1 MIPIAERNGI
11 YKMKKSREKLGQIL
25 LKEGLITEEQL
36 EKATEIQKKDGKR
49 LGETLINL
57 GIVTDKDIVIAMAK
71 QLSIPYASYAK
82 GLLKPAENQDLA
94 KLVPEDYARRN
105 MLLPVSKHLNS
116 LTVAFMD
123 PLDLIAIDNL
133 KRMTNCEINPI
144 ISTKADLQRAID
156 EFYGREDLLKDA
168 ISDSYELEEFK
179 VEKDLEED
187 LSLDDLIAR
196 AEEAPVVKLVDL
208 ILMQAIKDRVSD
220 IHIEPFKN
228 KINIRYR
235 IDGVL
240 YEIPPPAKHLLP
252 AIVSRI
258 KILSNLDIA
267 ERRLPQ
273 DGVFFVKVENKDI
286 DIRVSTIP
294 AIFGEKVVMRILD
307 KSSTP
312 LNLGDLG
319 FDKEDLEKFR
329 KAIISPHGLIL
340 ITGPTGSGKT
350 TTLYAAL
357 SEIKSPRKN
366 ISTVEDPV
374 EYKLEGINQAQIKPN
389 IGFTFASALRA
400 FLRQDPDIIMVG
412 EVRDM
417 ETAQICIRASLTGHL
432 VLSTLHTN
440 DAPSAIS
447 RLIDIGVEPYLIS
460 SSLIMVGAQRLV
472 RRLCPEC
479 KEAYETTPILAKD
492 FGIKQELLYKPKG
505 CDYCSHTGYR
515 GRIAIYEIILIN
527 DKLRELIARGANLG
541 EIKAKIKE
549 FGIGS
554 LFDSGI
560 RKAAE
565 GMTSIEEVLS
575 ITLVAGQEE

>member
-1 MIPIAERNGI
+1 
-11 YKMKKSREKLGQIL
+11 MKKSREKLGQIL

-36 EKATEIQKKDGKR
+36 DKAIEIQKKEGTR

-57 GIVTDKDIVIAMAK
+57 GIVTEKDIVVAMAK

-82 GLLKPAENQDLA
+82 GLLKPAEGQDLS
-94 KLVPEDYARRN
+94 KLIPEDYARKN
-105 MLLPVSKHLNS
+105 MLLPISKHMNS
-116 LTVAFMD
+116 LTIAFMD

-144 ISTKADLQRAID
+144 IATKSDLQRAID
-156 EFYGREDLLKDA
+156 EFYGKEDLLKDA

-179 VEKDLEED
+179 QEKDADED

-208 ILMQAIKDRVSD
+208 ILMQAIRDRASD

-240 YEIPPPAKHLLP
+240 YEIPPPSRHLLP

-273 DGVFFVKVENKDI
+273 DGAFFVKVENKGI
-286 DIRVSTIP
+286 DIRVSTVP
-294 AIFGEKVVMRILD
+294 AIYGEKVVMRILD
-307 KSSTP
+307 KSATP

-319 FDKEDLEKFR
+319 FEQDDLAKFR
-329 KAIISPHGLIL
+329 RAIISPNGLIL

-357 SEIKSPRKN
+357 NEIKSPRKN

-374 EYKLEGINQAQIKPN
+374 EYKLEGINQVQIKPA
-389 IGFTFASALRA
+389 IGLTFAGALRA

-412 EVRDM
+412 EVRDL

-440 DAPSAIS
+440 DAASTIS
-447 RLIDIGVEPYLIS
+447 RLMDIGLEPYLIS

-479 KEAYETTPILAKD
+479 KEAYETTPAMAKD
-492 FGIKQELLYKPKG
+492 LDIKQELLYKPKG
-505 CDYCSHTGYR
+505 CDYCGHTGYR
-515 GRIAIYEIILIN
+515 GRVAIYEIILMN
-527 DKLRELIARGANLG
+527 DKLREMIARGASLG
-541 EIKAKIKE
+541 DIKDKIKE
-549 FGIGS
+549 LGVTT
-554 LFDSGI
+554 LLRSGI
-560 RKAAE
+560 KKAEE
-565 GMTSIEEVLS
+565 GLTSIEEVLS
-575 ITLVAGQEE
+575 ITLVAGEV

>member
-1 MIPIAERNGI
+1 
-11 YKMKKSREKLGQIL
+11 MKKSREKLGQIL
-25 LKEGLITEEQL
+25 LKEGLVTEEQL
-36 EKATEIQKKDGKR
+36 EKAIAIQKKDGTR

-57 GIVTDKDIVIAMAK
+57 GIVTEKDIVIAMAK

-82 GLLKPAENQDLA
+82 GLLKPAESQNLA

-105 MLLPVSKHLNS
+105 MLLPVSRHADS
-116 LTVAFMD
+116 LIVAFMD
-123 PLDLIAIDNL
+123 PLDLITIDNL
-133 KRMTNCEINPI
+133 RRMTGCDINPI
-144 ISTKADLQRAID
+144 IATKSDLQRAID
-156 EFYGREDLLKDA
+156 EFYGKEDLLKDA
-168 ISDSYELEEFK
+168 ISGSYELEEFK
-179 VEKDLEED
+179 IEKETEDD
-187 LSLDDLIAR
+187 LSLDDLIAK

-208 ILMQAIKDRVSD
+208 ILMQAIKDRASD

-240 YEIPPPAKHLLP
+240 YEISPPAKHLLP

-273 DGVFFVKVENKDI
+273 DGVFFVKVENKGI

-307 KSSTP
+307 KSATP
-312 LNLGDLG
+312 LNLGELG
-319 FDKEDLEKFR
+319 FDPEELEKFR
-329 KAIISPHGLIL
+329 RAIASPHGLIL

-357 SEIKSPRKN
+357 NEMKSPRKN

-374 EYKLEGINQAQIKPN
+374 EYKLEGINQVQIKPN

-412 EVRDM
+412 EVRDL

-440 DAPSAIS
+440 DAASAIS
-447 RLIDIGVEPYLIS
+447 RLIDIGLEPYLIS

-479 KEAYETTPILAKD
+479 KEAYETTPSLAKD

-527 DKLRELIARGANLG
+527 DKLRELIARGAALG
-541 EIKAKIKE
+541 EIKDKIKE
-549 FGIGS
+549 FG
-554 LFDSGI
+554 LKTLLQSGI
-560 RKAAE
+560 KKAEE
-565 GMTSIEEVLS
+565 GLTSIEEVLS
-575 ITLVAGQEE
+575 ITLVAGEE

>member
-1 MIPIAERNGI
+1 
-11 YKMKKSREKLGQIL
+11 MKKSREKLGQIL

-36 EKATEIQKKDGKR
+36 DKAIEIQKKEGTR

-57 GIVTDKDIVIAMAK
+57 GIVTEKDIVVAMAK

-82 GLLKPAENQDLA
+82 GLLKPAEGQDLS
-94 KLVPEDYARRN
+94 KLIPEDYARKN
-105 MLLPVSKHLNS
+105 MLLPISKHMNS
-116 LTVAFMD
+116 LTIAFMD

-144 ISTKADLQRAID
+144 IATKSDLQRAID
-156 EFYGREDLLKDA
+156 EFYGKEDLLKDA

-179 VEKDLEED
+179 QEKDADED

-208 ILMQAIKDRVSD
+208 ILMQAIRDRASD

-240 YEIPPPAKHLLP
+240 YEIPPPSRHLLP

-273 DGVFFVKVENKDI
+273 DGAFFVKVENKGI
-286 DIRVSTIP
+286 DIRVSTVP
-294 AIFGEKVVMRILD
+294 AIYGEKVVMRILD
-307 KSSTP
+307 KSATP

-319 FDKEDLEKFR
+319 FEQDDLAKFR
-329 KAIISPHGLIL
+329 RAIISPNGLIL

-357 SEIKSPRKN
+357 NEIKSPRKN

-374 EYKLEGINQAQIKPN
+374 EYKLEGINQVQIKPA
-389 IGFTFASALRA
+389 IGLTFAGALRA

-412 EVRDM
+412 EVRDL

-440 DAPSAIS
+440 DAASTIS
-447 RLIDIGVEPYLIS
+447 RLIDIGLEPYLIS

-479 KEAYETTPILAKD
+479 KEAYETTPAMAKD
-492 FGIKQELLYKPKG
+492 LDIKQELLYKPKG
-505 CDYCSHTGYR
+505 CDYCGHTGYR
-515 GRIAIYEIILIN
+515 GRVAIYEIILMS
-527 DKLRELIARGANLG
+527 DKLREMVARGASLG
-541 EIKAKIKE
+541 DIKDKIKE
-549 FGIGS
+549 LGVKT
-554 LFDSGI
+554 LLRSGI
-560 RKAAE
+560 KKAEE
-565 GMTSIEEVLS
+565 GLTSIEEVLS
-575 ITLVAGQEE
+575 ITLVVGEA

>member
-1 MIPIAERNGI
+1 
-11 YKMKKSREKLGQIL
+11 MKKSREKLGQIL
-25 LKEGLITEEQL
+25 LTEGLITEEQL
-36 EKATEIQKKDGKR
+36 EKAIEIQKKDGTR

-57 GIVTDKDIVIAMAK
+57 GMTTEKDIVIAMAK

-82 GLLKPAENQDLA
+82 GLLKPAENQDLS
-94 KLVPEDYARRN
+94 KLIPEDYARKN
-105 MLLPVSKHLNS
+105 MILPVSRHMNS

-123 PLDLIAIDNL
+123 PLDLITIDNL
-133 KRMTNCEINPI
+133 KRMTGCDINPI
-144 ISTKADLQRAID
+144 IATKSDLQRAID
-156 EFYGREDLLKDA
+156 EFYGRQDLLKDA

-179 VEKDLEED
+179 IEKNEEED

-208 ILMQAIKDRVSD
+208 ILMQAIKDRASD

-273 DGVFFVKVENKDI
+273 DGVFFVKVENKGI
-286 DIRVSTIP
+286 DIRVSTVP

-319 FDKEDLEKFR
+319 FDQEELDKFR

-357 SEIKSPRKN
+357 NEIKSPRKN

-374 EYKLEGINQAQIKPN
+374 EYKLEGINQVQIKPN
-389 IGFTFASALRA
+389 IGFTFAGALRA

-412 EVRDM
+412 EVRDL

-440 DAPSAIS
+440 DAASAIS
-447 RLIDIGVEPYLIS
+447 RLIDIGLEPYLIS

-479 KEAYETTPILAKD
+479 KEAYETTPVLIKD

-505 CDYCSHTGYR
+505 CDYCGHTGYR
-515 GRIAIYEIILIN
+515 GRIAIYEIILVN
-527 DKLRELIARGANLG
+527 DKLRELIARGASLG
-541 EIKAKIKE
+541 EIKEKVKQ
-549 FGIGS
+549 FGTKT
-554 LFDSGI
+554 LLHSGI
-560 RKAAE
+560 RKAEE
-565 GMTSIEEVLS
+565 GLTSIEEVLS
-575 ITLVAGQEE
+575 ITLVAGEGE

>member
-1 MIPIAERNGI
+1 
-11 YKMKKSREKLGQIL
+11 MKKSGEKLGKIL

-36 EKATEIQKKDGKR
+36 EKAIDIQKKEGTR

-57 GIVTDKDIVIAMAK
+57 GIVTEKDIVIAMAK

-105 MLLPVSKHLNS
+105 MLLPISMHMS
-116 LTVAFMD
+116 SMTVAFMD
-123 PLDLIAIDNL
+123 PLDLITIDNL
-133 KRMTNCEINPI
+133 KRMTNCDINPI
-144 ISTKADLQRAID
+144 IATKTDLQRAID
-156 EFYGREDLLKDA
+156 EFYGKEDLLKDA

-179 VEKDLEED
+179 IEKDTEKD

-208 ILMQAIKDRVSD
+208 VLMQAIKDRASD

-240 YEIPPPAKHLLP
+240 YEIAPPARHLLP

-273 DGVFFVKVENKDI
+273 DGVFFVKVDNKGI
-286 DIRVSTIP
+286 DIRVSTVP
-294 AIFGEKVVMRILD
+294 AIFGEKVVLRILD
-307 KSSTP
+307 KSATP
-312 LNLGDLG
+312 LNLGELG
-319 FDKEDLEKFR
+319 FDPEELEKFR
-329 KAIISPHGLIL
+329 RAITSSHGLVL

-357 SEIKSPRKN
+357 NEIKSPRKN

-374 EYKLEGINQAQIKPN
+374 EYKLEGINQVQIKPN
-389 IGFTFASALRA
+389 IGFTFAGALRA

-412 EVRDM
+412 EVRDL

-447 RLIDIGVEPYLIS
+447 RLIDIGLEPYLIS
-460 SSLIMVGAQRLV
+460 SSLIMVVAQRLV

-479 KEAYETTPILAKD
+479 KEAYETTPALAKD
-492 FGIKQELLYKPKG
+492 LGIKQELLYKPKG
-505 CDYCSHTGYR
+505 CDYCGHTGYR
-515 GRIAIYEIILIN
+515 GRVAIYEIILMN
-527 DKLRELIARGANLG
+527 DKLRELIARGASLG
-541 EIKAKIKE
+541 EIKDKVKELGLKTLIK
-549 FGIGS
+549 
-554 LFDSGI
+554 SGLK
-560 RKAAE
+560 KAEE
-565 GMTSIEEVLS
+565 GFTSVEEVLS
-575 ITLVAGQEE
+575 ITLVAGEE

>member
-1 MIPIAERNGI
+1 
-11 YKMKKSREKLGQIL
+11 MKKSREKLGQIL
-25 LKEGLITEEQL
+25 LKEGLVTEEQM
-36 EKATEIQKKDGKR
+36 EKAINIQQKEGTR

-57 GIVTDKDIVIAMAK
+57 GIVTEKDIVIAMAK

-105 MLLPVSKHLNS
+105 MLLPISKHMS
-116 LTVAFMD
+116 SMTVAFMD
-123 PLDLIAIDNL
+123 PLDLITIDNL
-133 KRMTNCEINPI
+133 KRMTNCDINPI
-144 ISTKADLQRAID
+144 IATKTDLQRAID
-156 EFYGREDLLKDA
+156 EFYGKEDLLKDA

-179 VEKDLEED
+179 IEKNAEED
-187 LSLDDLIAR
+187 LSLDDLIAS

-208 ILMQAIKDRVSD
+208 ILMQAIKDRASD

-240 YEIPPPAKHLLP
+240 YEIPPPARHLLP

-273 DGVFFVKVENKDI
+273 DGVFFVKVDNKGI

-294 AIFGEKVVMRILD
+294 AIFGEKVVLRILD
-307 KSSTP
+307 KSATP

-319 FDKEDLEKFR
+319 FDPEELEKFR
-329 KAIISPHGLIL
+329 RAINSPHGLIL

-357 SEIKSPRKN
+357 NEIKSPRKN

-374 EYKLEGINQAQIKPN
+374 EYKLEGINQVQIKTN
-389 IGFTFASALRA
+389 IGFTFAGALRA

-447 RLIDIGVEPYLIS
+447 RLIDIGLEPYLIS
-460 SSLIMVGAQRLV
+460 SSLIMIGAQRLV

-479 KEAYETTPILAKD
+479 KEAYETTPALAKD
-492 FGIKQELLYKPKG
+492 LGIKQELLYKPKG

-515 GRIAIYEIILIN
+515 GRVAIYEIVLMN
-527 DKLRELIARGANLG
+527 DKLRELIARGASLG
-541 EIKAKIKE
+541 EIKDKIKE
-549 FGIGS
+549 LGLKTLLKSGLKKAEEGI
-554 LFDSGI
+554 
-560 RKAAE
+560 
-565 GMTSIEEVLS
+565 TSVEEVLS
-575 ITLVAGQEE
+575 ITLVAGEE

>member
-1 MIPIAERNGI
+1 
-11 YKMKKSREKLGQIL
+11 MKKSREKLGQIL
-25 LKEGLITEEQL
+25 LNESLITEEQL
-36 EKATEIQKKDGKR
+36 EKAIEIQKKDGKR
-49 LGETLINL
+49 LGETLISL

-179 VEKDLEED
+179 IEKNLEED

-319 FDKEDLEKFR
+319 FEKEDLERFR
-329 KAIISPHGLIL
+329 KAIISSHGLIL

-374 EYKLEGINQAQIKPN
+374 EYKMEGINQVQIKPN

-479 KEAYETTPILAKD
+479 KEAYEATPSIVKD

-515 GRIAIYEIILIN
+515 GRIAIYEIVLIN
-527 DKLRELIARGANLG
+527 DSLRELIARGASLG
-541 EIKAKIKE
+541 EIKDKIKE
-549 FGIGS
+549 LGIGS
-554 LFDSGI
+554 LLSSGMK
-560 RKAAE
+560 KAAE
-565 GMTSIEEVLS
+565 GVTSIEEVLS

>member
-1 MIPIAERNGI
+1 
-11 YKMKKSREKLGQIL
+11 MKKSREKLGQIL

-36 EKATEIQKKDGKR
+36 DKAVEIQKKEGTR

-57 GIVTDKDIVIAMAK
+57 SIVTEKDIVIAMAK

-82 GLLKPAENQDLA
+82 GLLKPAEGQELS
-94 KLVPEDYARRN
+94 KLIPEDYARKN
-105 MLLPVSKHLNS
+105 MLLPISKHMNS
-116 LTVAFMD
+116 LTIAFMD
-123 PLDLIAIDNL
+123 PLDLITIDNL

-144 ISTKADLQRAID
+144 IATKSDLQRAID
-156 EFYGREDLLKDA
+156 EFYGKEDLLKDA
-168 ISDSYELEEFK
+168 ISGSYELEEFK
-179 VEKDLEED
+179 PEKDTEED

-208 ILMQAIKDRVSD
+208 ILMQAIRDRASD

-240 YEIPPPAKHLLP
+240 YEISPPSRHLLP

-273 DGVFFVKVENKDI
+273 DGAFFVKVENKGI
-286 DIRVSTIP
+286 DIRVSTVP
-294 AIFGEKVVMRILD
+294 AIYGEKVVMRILD
-307 KSSTP
+307 KSTTP

-319 FDKEDLEKFR
+319 FEHDDLERFR
-329 KAIISPHGLIL
+329 RAIVSPNGLIL

-357 SEIKSPRKN
+357 NEIKSPRKN

-374 EYKLEGINQAQIKPN
+374 EYKLEGINQVQIKPA
-389 IGFTFASALRA
+389 IGLTFAGALRA

-412 EVRDM
+412 EVRDL

-440 DAPSAIS
+440 DAASTIS
-447 RLIDIGVEPYLIS
+447 RLIDIGLEPYLIS

-479 KEAYETTPILAKD
+479 KEAYETTPAMAKD
-492 FGIKQELLYKPKG
+492 LNIKQELLYKPKG
-505 CDYCSHTGYR
+505 CDYCGHTGYR
-515 GRIAIYEIILIN
+515 GRIAIYEIILMN
-527 DKLRELIARGANLG
+527 DKLREMIARGASLG
-541 EIKAKIKE
+541 DIKDKIKE
-549 FGIGS
+549 LGVTT
-554 LFDSGI
+554 LLRSGI
-560 RKAAE
+560 KKAEE
-565 GMTSIEEVLS
+565 GLTSIEEVLS
-575 ITLVAGQEE
+575 ITLVAGEI

>member
-1 MIPIAERNGI
+1 
-11 YKMKKSREKLGQIL
+11 MKKSREKLGQIL

-36 EKATEIQKKDGKR
+36 DKAIEIQKKEGMR

-57 GIVTDKDIVIAMAK
+57 GIVTEKDIVVAMAK

-82 GLLKPAENQDLA
+82 GLLKPAEGQDLS
-94 KLVPEDYARRN
+94 KLIPEDYARKN
-105 MLLPVSKHLNS
+105 MLLPISKHMSS
-116 LTVAFMD
+116 LTIAFMD
-123 PLDLIAIDNL
+123 PLDLITIDNL
-133 KRMTNCEINPI
+133 KRMTSCEINPI
-144 ISTKADLQRAID
+144 IATKLDLQRAIN
-156 EFYGREDLLKDA
+156 EFYGKEDLLKDA

-179 VEKDLEED
+179 QEKDAEED

-208 ILMQAIKDRVSD
+208 ILMQAIRDRASD
-220 IHIEPFKN
+220 IHIEPFKS

-240 YEIPPPAKHLLP
+240 YEIPPPSRHLLP

-273 DGVFFVKVENKDI
+273 DGAFFVKVENKGI
-286 DIRVSTIP
+286 DIRVSTVP
-294 AIFGEKVVMRILD
+294 AIYGEKVVMRILD
-307 KSSTP
+307 KSATP

-319 FDKEDLEKFR
+319 FEQDDLEKFR
-329 KAIISPHGLIL
+329 RAIISPNGLIL

-357 SEIKSPRKN
+357 NEIKSPRKN

-374 EYKLEGINQAQIKPN
+374 EYKLEGINQVQIKPA
-389 IGFTFASALRA
+389 IGLTFAGTLRA

-412 EVRDM
+412 EVRDL

-440 DAPSAIS
+440 DAASTIS
-447 RLIDIGVEPYLIS
+447 RLIDIGLEPYLIS

-479 KEAYETTPILAKD
+479 KEAYETTPAMAKD
-492 FGIKQELLYKPKG
+492 LDIKQELLYKPKG
-505 CDYCSHTGYR
+505 CDYCGHTGYR
-515 GRIAIYEIILIN
+515 GRVAIYEIILMN
-527 DKLRELIARGANLG
+527 DKLREMVARGASLG
-541 EIKAKIKE
+541 DIKDKIKE
-549 FGIGS
+549 LGVKT
-554 LFDSGI
+554 LLRSGI
-560 RKAAE
+560 KKAEE
-565 GMTSIEEVLS
+565 GLTSIEEVLS
-575 ITLVAGQEE
+575 ITLVAGEV

>member
-1 MIPIAERNGI
+1 
-11 YKMKKSREKLGQIL
+11 MKKSREKLGQIL
-25 LKEGLITEEQL
+25 LKEGLVTEEQM
-36 EKATEIQKKDGKR
+36 EKAINIQQKEGTR

-57 GIVTDKDIVIAMAK
+57 GIVTEKDIVIAMAK

-105 MLLPVSKHLNS
+105 MLLPISKHMS
-116 LTVAFMD
+116 SMTVAFMD
-123 PLDLIAIDNL
+123 PLDLITIDNL
-133 KRMTNCEINPI
+133 KRMTNCDINPI
-144 ISTKADLQRAID
+144 IATKTDLQRAID
-156 EFYGREDLLKDA
+156 EFYGKEDLLKDA

-179 VEKDLEED
+179 IEKNAEED
-187 LSLDDLIAR
+187 LSLDDLIAS

-208 ILMQAIKDRVSD
+208 ILMQAIKDRASD

-240 YEIPPPAKHLLP
+240 YEIPPPARHLLP

-273 DGVFFVKVENKDI
+273 DGVFFVKVDNKGI

-294 AIFGEKVVMRILD
+294 AIFGEKVVLRILD
-307 KSSTP
+307 KSATP

-319 FDKEDLEKFR
+319 FDPEELEKFR
-329 KAIISPHGLIL
+329 RAINSPHGLIL

-357 SEIKSPRKN
+357 NEIKSPRKN

-374 EYKLEGINQAQIKPN
+374 EYKLEGINQVQIKTN
-389 IGFTFASALRA
+389 IGFTFAGALRA

-412 EVRDM
+412 EVRDL

-447 RLIDIGVEPYLIS
+447 RLIDIGLEPYLIS
-460 SSLIMVGAQRLV
+460 SSLIMIGAQRLV

-479 KEAYETTPILAKD
+479 KEAYETTPALAKD
-492 FGIKQELLYKPKG
+492 LGIKQELLYKPKG

-515 GRIAIYEIILIN
+515 GRVAIYEIVLMN
-527 DKLRELIARGANLG
+527 DKLRELIARGASLG
-541 EIKAKIKE
+541 EIKDKIKE
-549 FGIGS
+549 LGLKTLLKSGLKKAEEGI
-554 LFDSGI
+554 
-560 RKAAE
+560 
-565 GMTSIEEVLS
+565 TSVEEVLS
-575 ITLVAGQEE
+575 ITLVAGEE

>member
-1 MIPIAERNGI
+1 
-11 YKMKKSREKLGQIL
+11 MKKSREKLGQIL
-25 LKEGLITEEQL
+25 LVEGLVTEEQL
-36 EKATEIQKKDGKR
+36 EKAIEIQRKEGKR

-57 GIVTDKDIVIAMAK
+57 GIVTEKDIVVAMAK

-105 MLLPVSKHLNS
+105 MLLPVSKHVNS

-123 PLDLIAIDNL
+123 PLDLITIDNL
-133 KRMTNCEINPI
+133 KRMTNCDINPI
-144 ISTKADLQRAID
+144 IATKSDLQRAID
-156 EFYGREDLLKDA
+156 EFYGKEDLLKDA
-168 ISDSYELEEFK
+168 VSNSYELEEFK
-179 VEKDLEED
+179 AEKDVEGD

-196 AEEAPVVKLVDL
+196 AEEAPVIKLVDL

-220 IHIEPFKN
+220 IHIEPCKN
-228 KINIRYR
+228 KITIRYR

-240 YEIPPPAKHLLP
+240 YEIPPPAKNLLP
-252 AIVSRI
+252 AIVSRV

-273 DGVFFVKVENKDI
+273 DGVFFVKVDNKGI

-319 FDKEDLEKFR
+319 FDPEDLENFR

-357 SEIKSPRKN
+357 NEIKSPRKN
-366 ISTVEDPV
+366 ITTVEDPV
-374 EYKLEGINQAQIKPN
+374 EYKLDGINQVQIKPG

-412 EVRDM
+412 EVRDL

-447 RLIDIGVEPYLIS
+447 RLIDIGLEPYLIS
-460 SSLIMVGAQRLV
+460 SSLIMVGAQRLI

-479 KEAYETTPILAKD
+479 KEAYETTPTIAKD
-492 FGIKQELLYKPKG
+492 FGIKQELLYKPRG

-515 GRIAIYEIILIN
+515 GRIAIYEIILMN
-527 DKLRELIARGANLG
+527 DKLRELVTRGAPLG
-541 EIKAKIKE
+541 EIKNKVKE
-549 FGIGS
+549 MGASS
-554 LFDSGI
+554 LLRSGM
-560 RKAAE
+560 KKVEE
-565 GMTSIEEVLS
+565 GMSSIEEVLS
-575 ITLVAGQEE
+575 ITLVAGEE

>member
-1 MIPIAERNGI
+1 
-11 YKMKKSREKLGQIL
+11 MKKSREKLGQIL

-36 EKATEIQKKDGKR
+36 DKAIEIQKKEGTR

-57 GIVTDKDIVIAMAK
+57 GIVTEKDIVVAMAK

-82 GLLKPAENQDLA
+82 GLLKPAEGQDLS
-94 KLVPEDYARRN
+94 KLIPEDYARKN
-105 MLLPVSKHLNS
+105 MLLPISKHMNS
-116 LTVAFMD
+116 LTIAFMD

-144 ISTKADLQRAID
+144 IATKSDLQRAID
-156 EFYGREDLLKDA
+156 EFYGKEDLLKDA

-179 VEKDLEED
+179 QEKDADED

-208 ILMQAIKDRVSD
+208 ILMQAIRDRASD

-240 YEIPPPAKHLLP
+240 YEIPPPSRHLLP

-273 DGVFFVKVENKDI
+273 DGAFFVKVENKGI
-286 DIRVSTIP
+286 DIRVSTVP
-294 AIFGEKVVMRILD
+294 AIYGEKVVMRILD
-307 KSSTP
+307 KSATP

-319 FDKEDLEKFR
+319 FEHDDLERFR
-329 KAIISPHGLIL
+329 RAIISPNGLIL

-357 SEIKSPRKN
+357 NEIKSPRKN

-374 EYKLEGINQAQIKPN
+374 EYKLEGINQVQIKPA
-389 IGFTFASALRA
+389 IGLTFAGALRA

-412 EVRDM
+412 EVRDL

-440 DAPSAIS
+440 DAASTIS
-447 RLIDIGVEPYLIS
+447 RLIDIGLEPYLIS

-479 KEAYETTPILAKD
+479 KEAYETTPAMAKD
-492 FGIKQELLYKPKG
+492 LDIKQELLYKPKG
-505 CDYCSHTGYR
+505 CDYCGHTGYR
-515 GRIAIYEIILIN
+515 GRVAIYEIILMS
-527 DKLRELIARGANLG
+527 DKLREMVARGASLG
-541 EIKAKIKE
+541 DIKDKIKE
-549 FGIGS
+549 LGVKT
-554 LFDSGI
+554 LLRSGI
-560 RKAAE
+560 KKAEE
-565 GMTSIEEVLS
+565 GLTSIEEVLS
-575 ITLVAGQEE
+575 ITLVAGEA

>member
-1 MIPIAERNGI
+1 
-11 YKMKKSREKLGQIL
+11 MKKSREKLGQIL
-25 LKEGLITEEQL
+25 LTAGLITEEQL
-36 EKATEIQKKDGKR
+36 EKAIEIQKKEGNR

-57 GIVTDKDIVIAMAK
+57 GIVTEKDIVIAMAK

-94 KLVPEDYARRN
+94 KLVPEDYARKN
-105 MLLPVSKHLNS
+105 MLLPISRHINS

-123 PLDLIAIDNL
+123 PLDLITIDNL
-133 KRMTNCEINPI
+133 KRMTSCDINPI
-144 ISTKADLQRAID
+144 IAAKSDLQRAID
-156 EFYGREDLLKDA
+156 EFYGKEDLLKNA
-168 ISDSYELEEFK
+168 VSDSYEIEEFK
-179 VEKDLEED
+179 TEKDTEGD

-196 AEEAPVVKLVDL
+196 AEEAPVIKLVDL
-208 ILMQAIKDRVSD
+208 VLMQAIKDRASD
-220 IHIEPFKN
+220 IHIEPCKN
-228 KINIRYR
+228 KITIRYR

-240 YEIPPPAKHLLP
+240 YEIPPPAKNLLP
-252 AIVSRI
+252 AIISRV

-273 DGVFFVKVENKDI
+273 DGVFFVKVDNKGI

-319 FDKEDLEKFR
+319 FDPEELESFK
-329 KAIISPHGLIL
+329 KAIISPHGLVL

-357 SEIKSPRKN
+357 NEIKTPRKN
-366 ISTVEDPV
+366 ITTVEDPV
-374 EYKLEGINQAQIKPN
+374 EYKLDGINQVQIKPS

-412 EVRDM
+412 EVRDL

-447 RLIDIGVEPYLIS
+447 RLIDIGLEPYLIS
-460 SSLIMVGAQRLV
+460 SSLIMVGAQRLI

-479 KEAYETTPILAKD
+479 KEAYETTSSLVKD

-515 GRIAIYEIILIN
+515 GRIAIYEIILMN
-527 DKLRELIARGANLG
+527 DQLRELVTKGAPLG
-541 EIKAKIKE
+541 EIKNKVRE
-549 FGIGS
+549 MGTRS
-554 LFDSGI
+554 LLNSGI
-560 RKAAE
+560 KKVE
-565 GMTSIEEVLS
+565 GGITSIEEVLS
-575 ITLVAGQEE
+575 TTLVAGEE

>member
-1 MIPIAERNGI
+1 MR
-11 YKMKKSREKLGQIL
+11 KSREKLGQIL
-25 LKEGLITEEQL
+25 LNESLITEEQL
-36 EKATEIQKKDGKR
+36 EKAIEIQKKDGKR
-49 LGETLINL
+49 LGETLISL

-94 KLVPEDYARRN
+94 KLVPEEYARRN

-179 VEKDLEED
+179 IEKNLEED

-319 FDKEDLEKFR
+319 FEKEDLEKFR
-329 KAIISPHGLIL
+329 KAIISSHGLIL

-374 EYKLEGINQAQIKPN
+374 EYKMDGINQVQIKPN

-479 KEAYETTPILAKD
+479 KEAYEATPAIAKD

-515 GRIAIYEIILIN
+515 GRIAIYEIVLIN
-527 DKLRELIARGANLG
+527 DNLRELIARGASLG
-541 EIKAKIKE
+541 EIKDKIKE
-549 FGIGS
+549 LGIGS
-554 LFDSGI
+554 LLNSGI
-560 RKAAE
+560 KKAAE
-565 GMTSIEEVLS
+565 GVTSIEEVLS
-575 ITLVAGQEE
+575 ITMVAGQEE